1 MTTTMKIKKA
11 PFYANCVDC
20 AREGVRTPT
29 NLSWIGKFLCK
40 LHIEDRETIQGVN
53 KTPEPLSA
61 NKPKG

>member
-40 LHIEDRETIQGVN
+40 LHIEDRETI
-53 KTPEPLSA
+53 
-61 NKPKG
+61 